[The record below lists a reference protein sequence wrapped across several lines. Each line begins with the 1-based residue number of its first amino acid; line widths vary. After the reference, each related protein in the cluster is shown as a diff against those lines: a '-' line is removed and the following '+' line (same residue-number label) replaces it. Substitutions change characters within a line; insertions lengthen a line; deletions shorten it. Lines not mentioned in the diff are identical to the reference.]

1 MKTLEEFN
9 KQKQVLI
16 DRESQLAE
24 KIDSILKM
32 EKNGGVLPRSALD
45 ALENLLNS
53 LYEKKQALESDRFY
67 IAISGAMKSGKST
80 LLNALLF
87 KKDVLSV
94 EATACTA
101 KLTIM
106 EKSDHKEVVAQF
118 YTREE
123 WNQWISA
130 EEAGDGITT
139 EEVDSYISRG
149 DKHAEKLGKT
159 ETVEESKIY
168 DYTAREGELMPL
180 VNTITIYD
188 PEIPFEE
195 AQIVDTPG
203 TNDPV
208 VMRSKIAEDYI
219 KKADAIIYALY
230 AGKTFTDKD
239 REMLQDIIIQSGKDA
254 KNIIFAVTKKDTLH
268 KNDLKNRSYSEIFDD
283 YLNRNLTTI
292 EKGGKMTTDLS
303 SCPCAF
309 VSGEVARISQDIK
322 NGVDLSEDRVLK
334 LSPFFDK
341 GDLGLGYLVK
351 EDFNPLKRSE
361 DCEWLLDF
369 SGIADLKEKI
379 ESYLIENK
387 KEVVIDGNTN
397 FIEFVKESCKKDI
410 FASLDREFKSKLE
423 SVQKTISDI
432 DEEMNNKKKEI
443 ATLQNKAD
451 DIKKKRGDGKI
462 EEDFADRLRNGVL
475 EDFARDMKKEIEKNF
490 GDEATRK
497 NEQIIK
503 NICNDARE
511 QVAKLTANKG
521 WWLIP
526 GNAIKTKNEAEA
538 IFTNLKTLNGLV
550 KKSWRNIDASVSKV
564 AVAYMPKIAE
574 FLEND
579 FNEAL
584 EKWQE
589 DLRDVLKESE
599 YASEPVSFPFYK
611 IKDTVSELEKK
622 VPEEVLKCVS
632 EIQINTN
639 TLSSG
644 LGKQA
649 EFAKATWI
657 DGPTQNDVID
667 QYIEQMNAFINNV
680 ESYAKTNLEL
690 TRMQVDE
697 IIGKI
702 KKDLFQEK
710 LPEEFF
716 AVRKELFDVEFD
728 AAIEQIKR
736 KMDESV
742 TDLEII
748 KKRKSDSEAEVEKMR
763 AEYNAKIEKLDEY
776 KKQIENV

>member
-9 KQKQVLI
+9 QQKQVLI
-16 DRESQLAE
+16 DREGQLAE
-24 KIDSILKM
+24 KIDSILKA
-32 EKNGGVLPRSALD
+32 EKNGGVLPKSALD
-45 ALENLLNS
+45 ALEKLLND
-53 LYEKKQALESDRFY
+53 LYEKKQYLESDRFY
-67 IAISGAMKSGKST
+67 IAISGAIKSGKST

-87 KKDVLSV
+87 KKDVLSAEV
-94 EATACTA
+94 TPCTA

-123 WNQWISA
+123 WNQWRVSA
-130 EEAGDGITT
+130 EEEAGDGINK
-139 EEVDSYISRG
+139 EEMDNYISRG

-159 ETVEESKIY
+159 ETVEESKIG
-168 DYTAREGELMPL
+168 DYTAKEGELMPL

-188 PEIPFEE
+188 PEISLDG

-208 VMRSKIAEDYI
+208 VMRSKVAEDYI

-230 AGKTFTDKD
+230 AGKALTESD

-254 KNIIFAVTKKDTLH
+254 KNLIFAVTKKDTL
-268 KNDLKNRSYSEIFDD
+268 KEKSFDGEINKVFDD
-283 YLNRNLTTI
+283 YFNRNLTTI

-303 SCPCAF
+303 SCPRAF
-309 VSGEVARISQDIK
+309 VSGEAARIAQDKVAGNELDEARQLIK
-322 NGVDLSEDRVLK
+322 DDISEFLDDLTPEYILN
-334 LSPFFDK
+334 
-341 GDLGLGYLVK
+341 Y
-351 EDFNPLKRSE
+351 
-361 DCEWLLDF
+361 

-451 DIKKKRGDGKI
+451 GIKKKREDGKI

-490 GDEATRK
+490 GDETTRK

-511 QVAKLTANKG
+511 KVAKLTSNKG

-526 GNAIKTKNEAEA
+526 GDAIKTKNEAEA

-550 KKSWRNIDASVSKV
+550 KKSWRNVDASVSKV

-649 EFAKATWI
+649 EFAKKTWI
-657 DGPTQNDVID
+657 DGPTQNEVID
-667 QYIEQMNAFINNV
+667 QYIEQMNAFIRNV
-680 ESYAKTNLEL
+680 ESYAKDNLEL
-690 TRMQVDE
+690 TRMQLDE

-702 KKDLFQEK
+702 KENLFQEK
-710 LPEEFF
+710 LPNEFF
-716 AVRKELFDVEFD
+716 EVRKELFDVEFD

-736 KMDESV
+736 KMEESK

-748 KKRKSDSEAEVEKMR
+748 RERKAKNEAEVEKMR
-763 AEYNAKIEKLDEY
+763 AEYNAKIAKLDEY